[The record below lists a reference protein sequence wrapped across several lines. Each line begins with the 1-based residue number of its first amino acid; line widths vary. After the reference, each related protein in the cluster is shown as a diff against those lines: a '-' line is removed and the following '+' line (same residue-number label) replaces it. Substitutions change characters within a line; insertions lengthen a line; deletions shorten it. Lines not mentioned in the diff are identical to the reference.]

1 MIELSAGPAG
11 VTRVSVTGEI
21 DMDSS
26 DELAAALRDAAERAG
41 TRTVVVD
48 FAGVTFCD
56 SSGIRV
62 LDEAYALTAR
72 RRIALQLV
80 RVQPQVRRV
89 LEIVGMTALLTHA

>member
-1 MIELSAGPAG
+1 MIKLSSGPAG
-11 VTRVSVTGEI
+11 VTRLEVTGEI
-21 DMDSS
+21 DMDSC
-26 DELAAALRDAAERAG
+26 DDLAAALRTAAERAG
-41 TRTVVVD
+41 TRTLVVD

-62 LDEAYALTAR
+62 LDEAYAMAGR